1 MPCFR
6 RTAAF
11 FSRHAWCVVYSQKT
25 TRPAGFIRPAN
36 EIGEKR
42 HENTGSNE
50 EDMSLPSSGS
60 ALPGTVIADAHHAR
74 TANPTPTRPASAV
87 VLPWRGPAGAEAGE
101 LAGERAGNPA
111 CGLFTAL
118 VVSGVLW
125 ALIGFG
131 VWWALS

>member
-1 MPCFR
+1 MGGALY
-6 RTAAF
+6 TVEKT
-11 FSRHAWCVVYSQKT
+11 SRLPGC
-25 TRPAGFIRPAN
+25 IRLAN

-50 EDMSLPSSGS
+50 EDMSLPSSGG
-60 ALPGTVIADAHHAR
+60 AVPGTVIADALHAR
-74 TANPTPTRPASAV
+74 SANPPPTRPASAV
-87 VLPWRGPAGAEAGE
+87 VLPWPGPAGAEAGQF
-101 LAGERAGNPA
+101 AGERAGNPA